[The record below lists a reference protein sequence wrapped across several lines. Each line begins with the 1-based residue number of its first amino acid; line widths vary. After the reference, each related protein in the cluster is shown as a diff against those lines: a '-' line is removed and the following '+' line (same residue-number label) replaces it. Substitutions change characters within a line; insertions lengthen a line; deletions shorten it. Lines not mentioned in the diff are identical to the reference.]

1 MGGFWEQLQF
11 AFYSKQFGRKERLQF
26 YESMSTLLEN
36 GVPLKDAVA
45 EVHKIFAHEG
55 QHPFH
60 PVAIASREALMGLS
74 NGKRLATAMALYL
87 PAQERALI
95 EAGEMSGNLVQAMG
109 DAVSLVEAQARIRA
123 TIWQALLYPSALSA
137 MMVFLLCIVAYR
149 MVPSLARLSDPV
161 TWTGPLATLNAIASF
176 VTGPGIYV
184 LVAVITLT
192 VVVIVTLPTYRWKGR
207 VWLDRMLPPWSIY
220 RMLQGT
226 TFLLNMAVMLN
237 AGIRPYD
244 SLASMIKIS
253 PPWLKQ
259 RLEAA
264 RYGVGLGQN
273 LGVALRSAGHD
284 FPDRQAIQYLCTLAN
299 RGGFSEALV
308 KFSRRWQETS
318 LKQIELAAG
327 LVKNFALIFIGALM
341 ILVLLGAYQAQQLIQ
356 SMNH

>member
-11 AFYSKQFGRKERLQF
+11 AFYSKQFGRQERLQF

-207 VWLDRMLPPWSIY
+207 VWLDRMLAALVHLPHAPGHHLPAEHGGHAQ
-220 RMLQGT
+220 RRHTPLRQPGQHDQD
-226 TFLLNMAVMLN
+226 L
-237 AGIRPYD
+237 
-244 SLASMIKIS
+244 

-284 FPDRQAIQYLCTLAN
+284 FPTDRPSSTCASSPTG
-299 RGGFSEALV
+299 RMPEALV

-341 ILVLLGAYQAQQLIQ
+341 ILVLLGAYQAQQP
-356 SMNH
+356 SNP

>member
-273 LGVALRSAGHD
+273 LGV
-284 FPDRQAIQYLCTLAN
+284 
-299 RGGFSEALV
+299 
-308 KFSRRWQETS
+308 
-318 LKQIELAAG
+318 
-327 LVKNFALIFIGALM
+327 
-341 ILVLLGAYQAQQLIQ
+341 
-356 SMNH
+356 

>member
-176 VTGPGIYV
+176 VTGPV
-184 LVAVITLT
+184 STFWSPSSPSRWWSSSRCR
-192 VVVIVTLPTYRWKGR
+192 PTAGKAGSGWTGCCRPGPSTACSR
-207 VWLDRMLPPWSIY
+207 APPS
-220 RMLQGT
+220 
-226 TFLLNMAVMLN
+226 
-237 AGIRPYD
+237 
-244 SLASMIKIS
+244 
-253 PPWLKQ
+253 
-259 RLEAA
+259 
-264 RYGVGLGQN
+264 
-273 LGVALRSAGHD
+273 
-284 FPDRQAIQYLCTLAN
+284 C
-299 RGGFSEALV
+299 
-308 KFSRRWQETS
+308 
-318 LKQIELAAG
+318 
-327 LVKNFALIFIGALM
+327 
-341 ILVLLGAYQAQQLIQ
+341 
-356 SMNH
+356 

>member
-149 MVPSLARLSDPV
+149 MVPSLARLQRNGGGMP
-161 TWTGPLATLNAIASF
+161 
-176 VTGPGIYV
+176 
-184 LVAVITLT
+184 
-192 VVVIVTLPTYRWKGR
+192 
-207 VWLDRMLPPWSIY
+207 IY
-220 RMLQGT
+220 RSRPNG
-226 TFLLNMAVMLN
+226 
-237 AGIRPYD
+237 AG
-244 SLASMIKIS
+244 
-253 PPWLKQ
+253 
-259 RLEAA
+259 
-264 RYGVGLGQN
+264 
-273 LGVALRSAGHD
+273 
-284 FPDRQAIQYLCTLAN
+284 
-299 RGGFSEALV
+299 
-308 KFSRRWQETS
+308 SRRNSPTS
-318 LKQIELAAG
+318 AHTTKPSPAPI
-327 LVKNFALIFIGALM
+327 
-341 ILVLLGAYQAQQLIQ
+341 QARG
-356 SMNH
+356 

>member
-11 AFYSKQFGRKERLQF
+11 AFYSKQFGRQERLQF

-137 MMVFLLCIVAYR
+137 MMVFLLCIV
-149 MVPSLARLSDPV
+149 
-161 TWTGPLATLNAIASF
+161 
-176 VTGPGIYV
+176 
-184 LVAVITLT
+184 
-192 VVVIVTLPTYRWKGR
+192 
-207 VWLDRMLPPWSIY
+207 
-220 RMLQGT
+220 
-226 TFLLNMAVMLN
+226 
-237 AGIRPYD
+237 
-244 SLASMIKIS
+244 
-253 PPWLKQ
+253 
-259 RLEAA
+259 
-264 RYGVGLGQN
+264 
-273 LGVALRSAGHD
+273 
-284 FPDRQAIQYLCTLAN
+284 
-299 RGGFSEALV
+299 
-308 KFSRRWQETS
+308 
-318 LKQIELAAG
+318 
-327 LVKNFALIFIGALM
+327 
-341 ILVLLGAYQAQQLIQ
+341 
-356 SMNH
+356 

>member
-11 AFYSKQFGRKERLQF
+11 AFYSKQFGRQERLQF

-207 VWLDRMLPPWSIY
+207 VWLDR
-220 RMLQGT
+220 
-226 TFLLNMAVMLN
+226 
-237 AGIRPYD
+237 
-244 SLASMIKIS
+244 
-253 PPWLKQ
+253 
-259 RLEAA
+259 
-264 RYGVGLGQN
+264 
-273 LGVALRSAGHD
+273 
-284 FPDRQAIQYLCTLAN
+284 
-299 RGGFSEALV
+299 
-308 KFSRRWQETS
+308 
-318 LKQIELAAG
+318 
-327 LVKNFALIFIGALM
+327 
-341 ILVLLGAYQAQQLIQ
+341 
-356 SMNH
+356 

>member
-137 MMVFLLCIVAYR
+137 MMVFLLCIVA
-149 MVPSLARLSDPV
+149 
-161 TWTGPLATLNAIASF
+161 
-176 VTGPGIYV
+176 
-184 LVAVITLT
+184 
-192 VVVIVTLPTYRWKGR
+192 
-207 VWLDRMLPPWSIY
+207 
-220 RMLQGT
+220 
-226 TFLLNMAVMLN
+226 
-237 AGIRPYD
+237 
-244 SLASMIKIS
+244 
-253 PPWLKQ
+253 
-259 RLEAA
+259 
-264 RYGVGLGQN
+264 
-273 LGVALRSAGHD
+273 
-284 FPDRQAIQYLCTLAN
+284 
-299 RGGFSEALV
+299 
-308 KFSRRWQETS
+308 
-318 LKQIELAAG
+318 
-327 LVKNFALIFIGALM
+327 
-341 ILVLLGAYQAQQLIQ
+341 
-356 SMNH
+356 